1 MSAFYA
7 IYHGPEGLKRKA
19 THAHSLTLV
28 LAEGLR
34 SSDNRVI
41 NEKFFDTL
49 KIKPTLNI
57 SEVRKRAED
66 KAINFRYF
74 EDNEHVSDLHIYI
87 CKCNIKLLQTLY
99 I

>member
-7 IYHGPEGLKRKA
+7 IYHGPEGLKKKA

-34 SSDNRVI
+34 SSNNQVI
-41 NEKFFDTL
+41 NEKFFDTI
-49 KIKPTLNI
+49 KIKPILSI

-74 EDNEHVSDLHIYI
+74 EDNEHVSSSYI
-87 CKCNIKLLQTLY
+87 FNFV
-99 I
+99 